1 MSESMRMYVEIGF
14 NIAYLVTIWIIVILM
29 IRAQPT
35 VPEKDK
41 PVTKLFIWAFALL
54 ALGDTGHVGFRVWAY
69 ALGDLSSTVSLFGRE
84 IGLVGLGA
92 LATAYTVTIFYM
104 LVLMIWQRRYQKPYG
119 WFGII
124 LWAAA
129 VFRLIIMLF
138 PANEW
143 NNTVPPQTWSL
154 IRNVPLM
161 IQGLGVAYL
170 ILRDSV
176 RANDKPFT
184 WVGVMILLSYAFYL
198 PVILFV
204 QQAPLIGM
212 LMIPKTL
219 AYVAIAFIAY
229 FRLFKQPTGKP
240 VTAQAAPTD

>member
-1 MSESMRMYVEIGF
+1 MSESMRMVMEIGF
-14 NIAYLVTIWIIVILM
+14 NILYLITIWIMVILM

-35 VPEKDK
+35 VPEKNK
-41 PVTKLFIWAFALL
+41 PVTKLFTWAFALL

-69 ALGDLSSTVSLFGRE
+69 GLGDLSSTITVVGKEL
-84 IGLVGLGA
+84 GLVGLGA

-104 LVLMIWQRRYQKPYG
+104 LVLMIWQRRYDKPYG
-119 WFGII
+119 WFGAL

-161 IQGLGVAYL
+161 IQGLGVAFL
-170 ILRDSV
+170 ILRDSIQTH
-176 RANDKPFT
+176 DKPFT
-184 WVGVMILLSYAFYL
+184 WVGVMILVSYAFYL

-204 QQAPLIGM
+204 QQIPMIGM

-229 FRLFKQPTGKP
+229 FSLFKQTKEP
-240 VTAQAAPTD
+240 VVDAQSVPTD

>member
-1 MSESMRMYVEIGF
+1 MSESMQMIMEIGF
-14 NIAYLVTIWIIVILM
+14 NIAYLVTIWIMVVLM
-29 IRAQPT
+29 IRAQPN

-69 ALGDLSSTVSLFGRE
+69 ALGDLSSTVSLFGME
-84 IGLVGLGA
+84 LGLVGMGA
-92 LATAYTVTIFYM
+92 LATAYTVTLFYM
-104 LVLMIWQRRYQKPYG
+104 VMLMIWQRRYQKPYG
-119 WFGII
+119 WFGIL
-124 LWAAA
+124 LWITA

-143 NNTVPPQTWSL
+143 NNVVPTQPWSL

-170 ILRDSV
+170 ILHDSIKSH
-176 RANDKPFT
+176 DKPFT
-184 WVGVMILLSYAFYL
+184 WVGIMILVSYAFYL

-204 QQAPLIGM
+204 QQMPMIGM

-229 FRLFKQPTGKP
+229 FRLFKQPQETDVK
-240 VTAQAAPTD
+240 AQPILTD

>member
-1 MSESMRMYVEIGF
+1 
-14 NIAYLVTIWIIVILM
+14 
-29 IRAQPT
+29 
-35 VPEKDK
+35 
-41 PVTKLFIWAFALL
+41 
-54 ALGDTGHVGFRVWAY
+54 
-69 ALGDLSSTVSLFGRE
+69 
-84 IGLVGLGA
+84 
-92 LATAYTVTIFYM
+92 
-104 LVLMIWQRRYQKPYG
+104 MIWQRRYHKPYG
-119 WFGII
+119 WFGGL

-161 IQGLGVAYL
+161 IQGFGVAYL
-170 ILRDSV
+170 ILHDSIKSK
-176 RANDKPFT
+176 DKAFT
-184 WVGVMILLSYAFYL
+184 WIGVMILVSYAFYI

-204 QQAPLIGM
+204 QRMPMVGM

-229 FRLFKQPTGKP
+229 ISLFKQPEEKIVEVEP
-240 VTAQAAPTD
+240 VLVD

>member
-1 MSESMRMYVEIGF
+1 MSESMRMYMEIGF
-14 NIAYLVTIWIIVILM
+14 NIAYLITIWTVVIFM
-29 IRAQPT
+29 VRAQPN
-35 VPEKDK
+35 VPEKDE
-41 PVTKLFIWAFALL
+41 PVTKLFILAFALL

-69 ALGDLSSTVSLFGRE
+69 ALGDLSSTITVFGME
-84 IGLVGLGA
+84 LGLVGMGA

-104 LVLMIWQRRYQKPYG
+104 LVLMIWQRRYNKPYG
-119 WFGII
+119 WFGGL

-129 VFRLIIMLF
+129 IFRLVIMLF

-161 IQGLGVAYL
+161 IQGFGVAYL
-170 ILRDSV
+170 ILRDSIKTQ
-176 RANDKPFT
+176 DKPFT
-184 WVGVMILLSYAFYL
+184 WVGIMILISYAFYL

-204 QQAPLIGM
+204 QRMPMIGM

-229 FRLFKQPTGKP
+229 FSLFRQPKESISEAQP
-240 VTAQAAPTD
+240 VPAD

>member
-1 MSESMRMYVEIGF
+1 MSETMRMFMEIGF
-14 NIAYLVTIWIIVILM
+14 NIAYLITIWIMVILM
-29 IRAQPT
+29 IRAQPN

-41 PVTKLFIWAFALL
+41 PVTQLFIWAFALL
-54 ALGDTGHVGFRVWAY
+54 ALGDTGHVGFRLWAY
-69 ALGDLSSTVSLFGRE
+69 ALGDLTSTISVFGRE
-84 IGLVGLGA
+84 LGLVGMGA

-104 LVLMIWQRRYQKPYG
+104 LVLMIWQRRYHQPYG
-119 WFGII
+119 WFGGL

-129 VFRLIIMLF
+129 VFRLVIMLF

-161 IQGLGVAYL
+161 ILGFGAAYL
-170 ILRDSV
+170 ILRDSIKTH
-176 RANDKPFT
+176 DKPFT
-184 WVGVMILLSYAFYL
+184 WVGIMILVSYAFYL
-198 PVILFV
+198 PVILLV
-204 QQAPLIGM
+204 QRLPLIGM

-229 FRLFKQPTGKP
+229 FSLFKQPQEKEFKGQP
-240 VTAQAAPTD
+240 MPTD

>member
-1 MSESMRMYVEIGF
+1 MSESMRMYMEIGF
-14 NIAYLVTIWIIVILM
+14 NILYLITIWIMVILM
-29 IRAQPT
+29 IRAQPN

-41 PVTKLFIWAFALL
+41 PVTKLFIWAFGLL

-69 ALGDLSSTVSLFGRE
+69 ALGDLSSTISVFGRE
-84 IGLVGLGA
+84 LGLVGLGA

-104 LVLMIWQRRYQKPYG
+104 LVLMIWQRRYNKPYG
-119 WFGII
+119 WFGAL

-161 IQGLGVAYL
+161 IQGLGAAFL
-170 ILRDSV
+170 ILRDSIKTQ
-176 RANDKPFT
+176 DKPFT
-184 WVGVMILLSYAFYL
+184 WVGIMILVSYAFYL

-204 QQAPLIGM
+204 QVMPMIGM

-219 AYVAIAFIAY
+219 AYVVIAFIAY
-229 FRLFKQPTGKP
+229 FSLFKQPKKLP
-240 VTAQAAPTD
+240 VEEQSVLAD